1 MSGPQVRLRAFR
13 EERGWTQRD
22 VAEHVQRLA
31 WAKHADHVGVNAD
44 MVAKWERGAKG
55 VSPYYRELLAIL
67 FGVEPRLLGLLTSA
81 RGPELVAGFDELT
94 RGASELLDRLGPA
107 ADVIRAH
114 VVQVIEDQVARRR
127 TLLAVMGLQAM
138 SAEKPSPGA
147 MKATSARFDDLSA
160 RYQELYH
167 SSDPVELLTIGLAHL
182 SAVTVGARGAS
193 GEERARLISNQA
205 RSATLVGRLAFFDLD
220 DAMSARGHY
229 AVAAEAAH
237 EAGDTRQRSA
247 AMAHLAFVPA
257 AEGSPAAA
265 LEYLAAARE
274 ALTHEPYPR
283 LSSWIDAVESEV
295 LANDG
300 NHAAALAAID
310 RARDAMSLQVDE
322 AVPDWFDYYD
332 PTRLAGFAGY
342 ANLCAGRYDSARAD
356 LEEALNLP
364 QAAAK
369 QRSVLLAD
377 LAAVHYHDGDL
388 DEACRIAISAVDEL
402 ARAGYATG
410 SERVRS
416 FLRLVRPQASSL
428 AVRTLNERVSS
439 LN

>member
-1 MSGPQVRLRAFR
+1 M
-13 EERGWTQRD
+13 
-22 VAEHVQRLA
+22 
-31 WAKHADHVGVNAD
+31 
-44 MVAKWERGAKG
+44 
-55 VSPYYRELLAIL
+55 
-67 FGVEPRLLGLLTSA
+67 
-81 RGPELVAGFDELT
+81 
-94 RGASELLDRLGPA
+94 
-107 ADVIRAH
+107 
-114 VVQVIEDQVARRR
+114 
-127 TLLAVMGLQAM
+127 
-138 SAEKPSPGA
+138 
-147 MKATSARFDDLSA
+147 
-160 RYQELYH
+160 
-167 SSDPVELLTIGLAHL
+167 
-182 SAVTVGARGAS
+182 
-193 GEERARLISNQA
+193 
-205 RSATLVGRLAFFDLD
+205 
-220 DAMSARGHY
+220 
-229 AVAAEAAH
+229 
-237 EAGDTRQRSA
+237 
-247 AMAHLAFVPA
+247 
-257 AEGSPAAA
+257 
-265 LEYLAAARE
+265 
-274 ALTHEPYPR
+274 
-283 LSSWIDAVESEV
+283 ESEV

-322 AVPDWFDYYD
+322 AAPDWFDYYD

-410 SERVRS
+410 SQRVRS

>member
-81 RGPELVAGFDELT
+81 RGPEVVAGFDELA

-138 SAEKPSPGA
+138 SAEEPSPGA
-147 MKATSARFDDLSA
+147 MKATSARFEDLSA

-182 SAVTVGARGAS
+182 SAVTVAARGAS

-205 RSATLVGRLAFFDLD
+205 RCATLVGRLAFFDLD

-274 ALTHEPYPR
+274 ALTHEPHPR
-283 LSSWIDAVESEV
+283 LSSWLDAVESEI

-310 RARDAMSLQVDE
+310 RARDAMLFRSTKPSPLVRLLRPDPARRLRRLRHPPRRPIRLRPGRPRRGAQSPPSRRE
-322 AVPDWFDYYD
+322 AAIGLPRRPRDGALPRRRPRRGLPHRDY
-332 PTRLAGFAGY
+332 
-342 ANLCAGRYDSARAD
+342 
-356 LEEALNLP
+356 
-364 QAAAK
+364 
-369 QRSVLLAD
+369 
-377 LAAVHYHDGDL
+377 
-388 DEACRIAISAVDEL
+388 AVDEL

-410 SERVRS
+410 AERVRA
-416 FLRLVRPQASSL
+416 FRRLVRPQASSL
-428 AVRTLNERVSS
+428 AVRTLDEQSRP
-439 LN
+439 